1 VSKNKRIECADG
13 FSMSV
18 QASAFN
24 YCEPKRDNAEA
35 YTEVEVGFPS
45 HPEPLLAR
53 YAEDAS
59 APTNTVYP
67 YVPVQAVVDVCAKHG
82 GVLSGDLPSGVAC
95 LKASPTEEDSFSLD
109 KERFMAP

>member
-1 VSKNKRIECADG
+1 MGNKRIECADG

-18 QASAFN
+18 QASGFN
-24 YCEPKRDNAEA
+24 YCQPRKDNAEA

-45 HPEPLLAR
+45 RPEPLLAR

-59 APTNTVYP
+59 APTSTVYP
-67 YVPVQAVVDVCAKHG
+67 FVPVQAVVDVCAKHG
-82 GVLSGDLPSGVAC
+82 GVISGDLPAGVTR
-95 LKASPTEEDSFSLD
+95 LKGIPAPEDSFSED

>member
-1 VSKNKRIECADG
+1 MSSNKRIKCVDG

-24 YCEPKRDNAEA
+24 YCEPREDNAAA

-45 HPEPLLAR
+45 QPEPLLAR
-53 YAEDAS
+53 YAEDAT
-59 APTNTVYP
+59 ALTNTVYP
-67 YVPVQAVVDVCAKHG
+67 YVPAQAVIDVCAKHG
-82 GVLSGDLPSGVAC
+82 GVLSGDLPAGIAQLRPRS
-95 LKASPTEEDSFSLD
+95 SSEDSFSED

>member
-59 APTNTVYP
+59 APTNTV
-67 YVPVQAVVDVCAKHG
+67 DVCAKHG